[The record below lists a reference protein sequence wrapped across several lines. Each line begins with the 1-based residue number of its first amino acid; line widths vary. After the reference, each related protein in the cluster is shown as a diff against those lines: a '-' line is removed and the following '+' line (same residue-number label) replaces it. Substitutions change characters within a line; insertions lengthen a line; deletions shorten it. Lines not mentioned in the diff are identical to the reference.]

1 MSSATTIGVHFRPV
15 SDVVAAA
22 GGHWPELLAA
32 IGIIVPSQG
41 KHGPCPVCGGTD
53 RFRLDDKGGRGTWIC
68 SQCDKPSG
76 DGLDLVCRV
85 TGKSPK
91 EAAGLLAPLV
101 GLSFGGLDPAERG
114 RIHQQQQARAE
125 ADAKQAALQRQRAA
139 RRAIAILQNCE
150 PGQAAYLADKG
161 LAEVVGHIT
170 QRVIVVGPLTFPA
183 GSLVVSLRNDAG
195 ELVNVQL
202 IAPDGGKGYLAGG
215 QKAGAF
221 HPIEGGALVAVVEGY
236 ATGLSVHLATGATV
250 YCAMDCGNLLAVA
263 TIARSQHPE
272 SRILLCGDNDA
283 ATKGNPGMTK
293 AEQAAAAIG
302 GLVAI
307 PPCVRDGDP
316 SHFVDASNMV
326 SLSTAGDWNDY
337 HQAHGLTTT
346 QRAIMDTST
355 APNTA
360 QIKDADQKEGG
371 WTADKSRPEGVPTA
385 EGGAPRRATVTAWPK
400 GQAQAGDH
408 MAEET
413 PADADE
419 GHPLPN
425 GFEIRGDRLCVW
437 ELVGR
442 GENAQ
447 QELVPISSP
456 IRVLAETADE
466 HRRGYGR
473 LLEWHDSAGR
483 VRQWAMPV
491 RSLVP
496 RNGDEVFATL
506 LDAGLPF
513 IELGHK
519 RKLAAYLMACQP
531 ERRITCVER
540 TGWHDHAY
548 VLPQGAIGPD
558 AEGVILQTAGYAA
571 SDFTERGSLS
581 EWQQEVAGLA
591 VGNSR
596 LCFALSLAF
605 AAPLLSLV
613 GMEGGGFH
621 LKGESTD
628 GKTTIMKA
636 AASVYGNPD
645 RYSQT
650 WRATGNAI
658 EGIASRRNDA
668 LLCLDELG
676 ELDGREA
683 GQVAY
688 MLANGQ
694 GKGRSRQDGEL
705 RERKA
710 WRLLFLSTGEL
721 SLEDHAASAGQRTQA
736 GMEVRTIQIPSD
748 TGHHGAFEW
757 LHGMAGGRTFADTL
771 KANAER
777 QHGTAFHALVAGLT
791 NDMEQHREH
800 LRSEIQR
807 LAAELTPQGAG
818 NQVGRAINRFALVA
832 TAGELATRLGIT
844 GWPAGEAIRA
854 VRACLKA
861 WLAERG
867 HLGNK
872 EDAATLEQVRRFV
885 TANQYARFADWFD
898 TSHRPAN
905 MVGYR
910 KVETDGVSFF
920 VLPLGWAEITKG
932 RDPKRAAH
940 LCLEAGYLLTSKDKK
955 RLQRQA
961 RLPGMNARTWVYV
974 LVERVLADEG
984 EGKEDE

>member
-1 MSSATTIGVHFRPV
+1 MTMTIKGGASPRFV
-15 SDVVAAA
+15 SDVAAA
-22 GGHWPELLAA
+22 ACGHWPELLAA
-32 IGIIVPSQG
+32 VGIDIPRRG
-41 KHGPCPVCGGTD
+41 KHGPCPVCGGRD

-68 SQCDKPSG
+68 NQCGSG

-85 TGKSPK
+85 LSTTPK
-91 EAAGLLAPLV
+91 AAAELLAPLV
-101 GLSFGGLDPAERG
+101 GLSAGGLDTAESE
-114 RIHQQQQARAE
+114 RIRQQQQAK
-125 ADAKQAALQRQRAA
+125 ADQDRKRSEQQRQKAA
-139 RRAIAILQNCE
+139 RRAAAIAGDVAQGVS
-150 PGQAAYLADKG
+150 PYLTAKG
-161 LAEVVGHIT
+161 LEWPQATINRTLIREG
-170 QRVIVVGPLTFPA
+170 GENFPA
-183 GSLVVSLRNDAG
+183 GSLVIPLTNEAG
-195 ELVNVQL
+195 ELLNVQL
-202 IAPDGGKGYLAGG
+202 IRADGTKRYLAGG

-221 HPIEGGALVAVVEGY
+221 HRIEGGELVAICEGH
-236 ATGLSVHLATGATV
+236 ATGLSVHLAIGATV
-250 YCAMDCGNLLAVA
+250 YCAMDCGNLAVVA
-263 TIARSQHPE
+263 AIARRQHPE
-272 SRILLCGDNDA
+272 ARILLCGDNDEG
-283 ATKGNPGMTK
+283 TQGNPGK
-293 AEQAAAAIG
+293 AKSEQAAAATG
-302 GLVAI
+302 GLIAL
-307 PPCVRDGDP
+307 PPI
-316 SHFVDASNMV
+316 
-326 SLSTAGDWNDY
+326 AGDWNDY
-337 HQAHGLTTT
+337 HQARGLTKT
-346 QRAIMDTST
+346 REAIMGTST
-355 APNTA
+355 APVTSNQMSEKGLSIEQTLGETA
-360 QIKDADQKEGG
+360 QQAQGASQKEGAPWQAEVVPLHPVRDDETG
-371 WTADKSRPEGVPTA
+371 EGQDMP
-385 EGGAPRRATVTAWPK
+385 GGFV
-400 GQAQAGDH
+400 
-408 MAEET
+408 
-413 PADADE
+413 
-419 GHPLPN
+419 
-425 GFEIRGDRLCVW
+425 IRGDRLCVW

-442 GENAQ
+442 GDDSR

-456 IRVLAETADE
+456 VRVLAETSDE
-466 HRRGYGR
+466 HGRGYGR
-473 LLEWHDSAGR
+473 LLEWQDSAGR

-496 RNGDEVFATL
+496 RNGEEVFSAL

-519 RKLAAYLMACQP
+519 RKLSAYLMACQP

-540 TGWHDHAY
+540 TGWHGRAY
-548 VLPQGAIGPD
+548 VLPQGSIGPGAD
-558 AEGVILQTAGYAA
+558 GVILQTAGYAA
-571 SDFTERGSLS
+571 NDFTERGTLAD
-581 EWQQEVAGLA
+581 WQQGVAALA

-757 LHGMAGGRTFADTL
+757 LHGMEGGRTFADSL
-771 KANAER
+771 KVHCDH
-777 QHGTAFHALVAGLT
+777 QHGSAFRTYVEALAGDL
-791 NDMEQHREH
+791 EAHSER
-800 LRSEIQR
+800 LRAEIKR
-807 LAAELTPQGAG
+807 IAAELTPQGAG

-832 TAGELATRLGIT
+832 AAGELATRLGVT
-844 GWPAGEAIRA
+844 GWPEGEALRA
-854 VRACLKA
+854 VRVCLKA

-872 EDAATLEQVRRFV
+872 EDAATLEQVRGFV
-885 TANQYARFADWFD
+885 TAHQYTRFADWFD
-898 TSHRPAN
+898 ANHRPAN

-910 KVETDGVSFF
+910 KVESDGVSFF
-920 VLPLGWAEITKG
+920 VLPPGWAEITKG

-940 LCLEAGYLLTSKDKK
+940 LCLEAGYLLTGKDKK
-955 RLQRQA
+955 RLQRLS
-961 RLPGMNARTWVYV
+961 RLPGMGKAVRVYV
-974 LVERVLADEG
+974 LTERVLADEG
-984 EGKEDE
+984 DGQEDE

>member
-1 MSSATTIGVHFRPV
+1 MTAARLV
-15 SDVVAAA
+15 SDVAA
-22 GGHWPELLAA
+22 AA
-32 IGIIVPSQG
+32 IGRWPDLLIAVGIDTPLSG
-41 KHGPCPVCGGTD
+41 KHGPCPACGGKD
-53 RFRLDDKGGRGTWIC
+53 RFRFDNKGGRGTWIC
-68 SQCDKPSG
+68 NQCGAG
-76 DGLDLVCRV
+76 DGLDLVGKV
-85 TGKSPK
+85 TGKLPK
-91 EAAGLLAPLV
+91 EVAELLAPLV
-101 GLSFGGLDPAERG
+101 GLSAGGLDPAERE

-125 ADAKQAALQRQRAA
+125 AETKRNKQQRQKAA
-139 RRAIAILQNCE
+139 RRAVAILRECE
-150 PGQAAYLADKG
+150 LGPSSYLTVKALG
-161 LAEVVGHIT
+161 SMSALINRYVIAVGT
-170 QRVIVVGPLTFPA
+170 QTFPA
-183 GSLVVSLRNDAG
+183 GSLVVPLTDEKG

-202 IAPDGGKGYLAGG
+202 IDVRGSKSYLAGG
-215 QKAGAF
+215 RKAGAF
-221 HPIEGGALVAVVEGY
+221 HRIEGGELVAVVEGV

-250 YCAMDCGNLLAVA
+250 YCAMDAGNLLAVA
-263 TIARSQHPE
+263 KIARLLHPNAQ
-272 SRILLCGDNDA
+272 ILLCGDNDA
-283 ATKGNPGMTK
+283 TTPGNPGKTK
-293 AEQAAAAIG
+293 AEQAAAAVG
-302 GLVAI
+302 ALMAL
-307 PPCVRDGDP
+307 PPEF
-316 SHFVDASNMV
+316 S
-326 SLSTAGDWNDY
+326 GDWNDY
-337 HQAHGLTTT
+337 HQAIGLDETRQAIMTLVNPDEGQRVDTTT
-346 QRAIMDTST
+346 STS
-355 APNTA
+355 
-360 QIKDADQKEGG
+360 
-371 WTADKSRPEGVPTA
+371 PEREQG
-385 EGGAPRRATVTAWPK
+385 
-400 GQAQAGDH
+400 
-408 MAEET
+408 
-413 PADADE
+413 
-419 GHPLPN
+419 LPH

-442 GENAQ
+442 GEDAR

-456 IRVLAETADE
+456 IWVLAETADE
-466 HRRGYGR
+466 HGGGYGR
-473 LLEWHDSAGR
+473 LLEWQDSAGR
-483 VRQWAMPV
+483 VRQWAMPI

-496 RNGDEVFATL
+496 RNGDEVFAAL

-513 IELGHK
+513 VELGHK
-519 RKLAAYLMACQP
+519 RKLSAYLMACQP
-531 ERRITCVER
+531 KRRITCVER
-540 TGWHDHAY
+540 TGWHGYAY
-548 VLPQGAIGPD
+548 VLPQGAIGLD
-558 AEGVILQTAGYAA
+558 VEGVILQTTGYSA
-571 SDFTERGSLS
+571 SDFTERGTLA
-581 EWQQEVAGLA
+581 EWQQGIASLA

-605 AAPLLSLV
+605 AAPLLALV

-628 GKTTIMKA
+628 GKTTIMKV

-694 GKGRSRQDGEL
+694 GKGRSKQDGEL

-721 SLEDHAASAGQRTQA
+721 SLEDHASESGKKTQA

-757 LHGMAGGRTFADTL
+757 LHGVVDGRTFADTL

-777 QHGTAFHALVAGLT
+777 QHGTAFRALVAGLAA
-791 NDMEQHREH
+791 DMEQHREH

-807 LAAELTPQGAG
+807 FAAELTPKGAG

-832 TAGELATRLGIT
+832 AAGALATRLGVT
-844 GWPAGEAIRA
+844 GWPEGEASRA
-854 VRACLKA
+854 VRICLKA

-885 TANQYARFADWFD
+885 TAHQYTRFADWFD
-898 TSHRPAN
+898 TNHRPAN

-910 KVETDGVSFF
+910 RMEAEGVSFY
-920 VLPLGWAEITKG
+920 VLPPGWAEITKG
-932 RDPKRAAH
+932 RDPKRAAR
-940 LCLEAGYLLTSKDKK
+940 LCLEAGYLLTGKDKK

-961 RLPGMNARTWVYV
+961 RLPGMGTKGWVY
-974 LVERVLADEG
+974 LLSERVLADEA
-984 EGKEDE
+984 EGPED

>member
-1 MSSATTIGVHFRPV
+1 MTAAIKGVTGPRFV

-22 GGHWPELLAA
+22 AGHWPELLAA
-32 IGIIVPSQG
+32 VGIDTPTRG
-41 KHGPCPVCGGTD
+41 KHGPCPACGGSD
-53 RFRLDDKGGRGTWIC
+53 RFRLDDKAGRGTWIC
-68 SQCDKPSG
+68 GQCGAG

-85 TGKSPK
+85 THKDAK
-91 EAAGLLAPLV
+91 EAAELV
-101 GLSFGGLDPAERG
+101 AQALGLSPGGLDPAERE
-114 RIHQQQQARAE
+114 RIHQQQQAKAEQERKRAE
-125 ADAKQAALQRQRAA
+125 QQRRKAA
-139 RRAIAILQNCE
+139 RRATSIMADCE
-150 PGQAAYLADKG
+150 QGQATYLEQKALLG
-161 LAEVVGHIT
+161 LAV
-170 QRVIVVGPLTFPA
+170 PLTRHIIAVGELAFQPGA
-183 GSLVVSLRNDAG
+183 LVVPLWDEAG

-202 IAPDGGKGYLAGG
+202 IRDDGTKRYLAGG

-221 HPIEGGALVAVVEGY
+221 HRIEGGELVAVVEGY
-236 ATGLSVHLATGATV
+236 ATGLSVYLATGATV
-250 YCAMDCGNLLAVA
+250 YCAMDAGNLLAVA
-263 TIARSQHPE
+263 TIARRQHPE
-272 SRILLCGDNDA
+272 TQILFCGDNDE
-283 ATKGNPGMTK
+283 TTEGNPGKTK
-293 AEQAAAAIG
+293 AEQAAAAVG
-302 GLVAI
+302 GLVAL
-307 PPCVRDGDP
+307 PPV
-316 SHFVDASNMV
+316 
-326 SLSTAGDWNDY
+326 AGDWNDY
-337 HQAHGLTTT
+337 HQAHGLTET
-346 QRAIMDTST
+346 REAIMSASTTPTTSHPQD
-355 APNTA
+355 AS
-360 QIKDADQKEGG
+360 QKDGANVIPLH
-371 WTADKSRPEGVPTA
+371 PEPVA
-385 EGGAPRRATVTAWPK
+385 ATCT
-400 GQAQAGDH
+400 
-408 MAEET
+408 
-413 PADADE
+413 DE
-419 GHPLPN
+419 QGLPE
-425 GFEIRGDRLCVW
+425 GFEIRGDRLCALVM
-437 ELVGR
+437 VGR
-442 GENAQ
+442 GEDTRHEWA
-447 QELVPISSP
+447 PISSP
-456 IRVLAETADE
+456 IRVLAETSDE
-466 HRRGYGR
+466 HGRGYGR
-473 LLEWHDSAGR
+473 LLEWRDSAGR

-496 RNGDEVFATL
+496 RNGDEVFVAL

-519 RKLAAYLMACQP
+519 RKLNAYLMACKP

-540 TGWHDHAY
+540 TGWHGRAY
-548 VLPQGAIGPD
+548 VLPQGTIGPD
-558 AEGVILQTAGYAA
+558 AEGVILQTAGYTA
-571 SDFTERGSLS
+571 SDFTERGTLA
-581 EWQQEVAGLA
+581 EWQQGVAGLA

-694 GKGRSRQDGEL
+694 GKGRSKQDGEL

-757 LHGMAGGRTFADTL
+757 LHGKEGGRIFADTL
-771 KANAER
+771 KANADH
-777 QHGTAFHALVAGLT
+777 QHGTAFRAFVERLAA
-791 NDMEQHREH
+791 DMEPHREH
-800 LRSEIQR
+800 LTGEIKR
-807 LAAELTPQGAG
+807 LAGELTPKGAG

-832 TAGELATRLGIT
+832 AAGELATRLGVT
-844 GWPAGEAIRA
+844 GWPEGEAIRA
-854 VRACLKA
+854 VRVCLKA

-872 EDAATLEQVRRFV
+872 EDAATLEQVRGFV
-885 TANQYARFADWFD
+885 TAHQYTRFADWFD
-898 TSHRPAN
+898 ASHRPAN

-910 KVETDGVSFF
+910 KVEADGVSFI
-920 VLPLGWAEITKG
+920 VLPPGWAEITKG

-955 RLQRQA
+955 RLQRKA
-961 RLPGMNARTWVYV
+961 RLPGMGGTVWVY
-974 LVERVLADEG
+974 LLTERVLADEA
-984 EGKEDE
+984 EGQEDE